1 MVQVHFPT
9 GLIRHRT
16 LPPKC
21 EASARNVQELVQHL
35 DQQFPGVAAYLIQDD
50 GSLRRHVNI
59 FLDERWL
66 QDRKTLTDSLSG
78 VTNVYVMPA
87 LSGG

>member
-9 GLIRHRT
+9 GLIRHHA

-21 EASARNVQELVQHL
+21 EAAGTTVRELIQSL
-35 DQQFPGVAAYLIQDD
+35 ESEFPGVAAYLIQDD
-50 GSLRRHVNI
+50 GSLRQHVNI
-59 FLDERWL
+59 FLDERWIG
-66 QDRKTLTDSLSG
+66 DRQTLSDSLAG
-78 VTNVYVMPA
+78 VHDVYVMPA